1 MKNRFV
7 LGCLMAGLFPGTG
20 GGAAEPT
27 AAGVQTGGGIEKAA
41 GLGARTGAP
50 AVPPEAPQTPQ
61 TSQPPPPRTQ
71 PSTAPAIQAAPQ
83 EAPGVRKAAD
93 IDNARGAR
101 GVAAPPPP
109 PPSSVVKSGGLT
121 SGGDTANSSA
131 AGSIRPV
138 RGLSGITAPKIQN
151 LEAAL
156 LIKRAT
162 PPPDAPLDRKSK
174 AAAAGLMS
182 GPGDKV
188 DPKGPKN
195 ADGRGGFQ
203 EFEKLDKSGS

>member
-1 MKNRFV
+1 MKNHIV
-7 LGCLMAGLFPGTG
+7 IGCLMAGLFPGAGSGT
-20 GGAAEPT
+20 AEP
-27 AAGVQTGGGIEKAA
+27 AAASVQTGGGIEKAA
-41 GLGARTGAP
+41 GLGARTGASG
-50 AVPPEAPQTPQ
+50 VPSEAPQT
-61 TSQPPPPRTQ
+61 PPPRTQ
-71 PSTAPAIQAAPQ
+71 PPAPPAIHAAPRD
-83 EAPGVRKAAD
+83 APGVRKAAD
-93 IDNARGAR
+93 INDARGAT
-101 GVAAPPPP
+101 APPPP
-109 PPSSVVKSGGLT
+109 PPAPPSSVVKSGGLT
-121 SGGDTANSSA
+121 SGGDASNSKA

-174 AAAAGLMS
+174 AAAARLMS

-188 DPKGPKN
+188 DPKGVRN
-195 ADGRGGFQ
+195 VDGRGGFQ

>member
-1 MKNRFV
+1 MKNRVV
-7 LGCLMAGLFPGTG
+7 LGCLVAGLFSGAG

-50 AVPPEAPQTPQ
+50 GVPPAPPQTPQ
-61 TSQPPPPRTQ
+61 TPSPRTL
-71 PSTAPAIQAAPQ
+71 PPAAPAIKAAPQ

-101 GVAAPPPP
+101 GAAVQPNP

-121 SGGDTANSSA
+121 SGGDTANSGA
-131 AGSIRPV
+131 AGSIRAV

-174 AAAAGLMS
+174 AAAAGLLS

-188 DPKGPKN
+188 DPKGAKN

-203 EFEKLDKSGS
+203 EFEKPEKSGS